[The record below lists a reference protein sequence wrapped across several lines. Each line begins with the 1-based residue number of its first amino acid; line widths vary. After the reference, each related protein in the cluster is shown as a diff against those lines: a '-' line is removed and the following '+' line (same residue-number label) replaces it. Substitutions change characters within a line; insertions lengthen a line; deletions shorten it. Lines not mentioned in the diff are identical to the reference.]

1 MRYAMS
7 DQTPNRSSQ
16 TSRRPARKWTA
27 WLWLMLLGVVTVAW
41 LAGLAWAAIW
51 LIQLALS

>member
-1 MRYAMS
+1 MGHAMS
-7 DQTPNRSSQ
+7 DQIPDRVSQ
-16 TSRRPARKWTA
+16 TSRRPARKRTA
-27 WLWLMLLGVVTVAW
+27 WLWLMLIGVVTVAW